1 MECRANKFY
10 VKQNELIAL
19 IRQSERERVNLEMQL
34 CELDKLKPKHAKHKA
49 EMIKSRLKNL
59 YEEERS
65 SKKRNAKIMRR
76 LNNMELSLEDLLSC
90 SNKLKQLKVDCRK
103 IIARDYPNWKQYA
116 NELEKQVML
125 FCRGRNP
132 EFNQNQ
138 PGHVAATEG
147 FPSPRDKKL
156 ESKYYFGQ
164 HQPKMRVTSGGFQG
178 QANNRCDPE
187 VVPVKQNFDGDHLL
201 MNPNEYDLKNPSSVV
216 TPNVSNLFLSELNV
230 LTYKERQPSYT
241 QSSLEMS
248 PKYSQISQHPDGTV
262 SLLGE
267 AKEQLIKADSVQFT
281 QQGGKEQDAAQTD
294 KPPILSKV
302 KAPEQ
307 LKSVSFKM
315 MPEVK
320 SASAFEKKRD
330 FASLQMLHHKDKNE
344 EMSSEA
350 QSSEKRLLKP
360 DLTKLEL
367 TGEFDS
373 RNIYGANTKTFT
385 KSQPVNTPENV
396 SGNIAGPV
404 SENKHIT
411 DGAAEDTEFGINSLP
426 EQIVRCPT
434 ATCKSVESISDSFGI
449 ANRSSNNI
457 DLSDDPSDI
466 SDFGTEE
473 GMLTDTNDAELNVK
487 PVDAVVSDSSL
498 FGNEWCSQ
506 PSTQTLSLDGLTVLL
521 DIIEETFHS
530 AKLNKDKYYRTVQ
543 NLDRGVQDIIKA
555 ANTGNKAEIKLDP
568 VAISM
573 LVFQQLSIIVQN
585 ISTKC
590 LLPDSLFHSADW
602 LSLTEKDVIS
612 SLGDCPPATSLWK
625 RLFLHFQRI
634 VNNNIMTVPELAA
647 VFIPS
652 LLHKDSN
659 YQTQAFNIIV
669 NLLGNATETK
679 PLQQQNE
686 TNMKPQEQ
694 SVKEVSQHQLSPTEP
709 KSRQH
714 QLSTDIKPT
723 QQETEIDI
731 KALQENADTMYPHDF
746 LSDSSSDSLAPI
758 AKPAD
763 SNTNIWRKQEQKS
776 FALKPVYSNS
786 NPHSHQE
793 KNVKDF
799 DDDDEQD
806 GKDVGDYL
814 HESKSPKMS
823 SSINISE
830 TPAYKTLLTGLMSSI
845 SLDEE
850 LADSDGESDDLEKEF
865 GSSLSKHHLSG
876 LVPETGE
883 THSSAIE
890 ESPRNISANAK
901 DDSIDF
907 DFYD

>member
-1 MECRANKFY
+1 M
-10 VKQNELIAL
+10 
-19 IRQSERERVNLEMQL
+19 
-34 CELDKLKPKHAKHKA
+34 
-49 EMIKSRLKNL
+49 
-59 YEEERS
+59 
-65 SKKRNAKIMRR
+65 
-76 LNNMELSLEDLLSC
+76 
-90 SNKLKQLKVDCRK
+90 
-103 IIARDYPNWKQYA
+103 
-116 NELEKQVML
+116 
-125 FCRGRNP
+125 
-132 EFNQNQ
+132 
-138 PGHVAATEG
+138 T
-147 FPSPRDKKL
+147 
-156 ESKYYFGQ
+156 
-164 HQPKMRVTSGGFQG
+164 
-178 QANNRCDPE
+178 
-187 VVPVKQNFDGDHLL
+187 
-201 MNPNEYDLKNPSSVV
+201 
-216 TPNVSNLFLSELNV
+216 
-230 LTYKERQPSYT
+230 
-241 QSSLEMS
+241 

-281 QQGGKEQDAAQTD
+281 QQGVKEQDAAQTD

-385 KSQPVNTPENV
+385 KSQLVNTPENV

-530 AKLNKDKYYRTVQ
+530 AKSNKDKYYRTVQ
-543 NLDRGVQDIIKA
+543 NLDRSVQDIIKA

-573 LVFQQLSIIVQN
+573 LAFQQLSIIVQN

-659 YQTQAFNIIV
+659 YQTQAFNIMV

-731 KALQENADTMYPHDF
+731 KALQEK
-746 LSDSSSDSLAPI
+746 PI
-758 AKPAD
+758 HY
-763 SNTNIWRKQEQKS
+763 IWFCFIVQAIVHAIFTSGKQEQKS